1 MPGEAVAL
9 PPAAGGSLAVVPGR
23 RWAVVLRYGAIGA
36 FAVIFAAFALRAPG
50 FFSFVNLGNVLAQS
64 AILGVLAFGLTG
76 VAAGGGSNVVT
87 GGIDLSLAAN
97 VGLGGAIY
105 AVLLREGYGD
115 LSAVLA
121 TLAAGLAIG
130 ALNAVAV
137 VRLGIVPL
145 LATLAVM
152 NVAAGFELV
161 LTENT
166 VVPASSPL
174 LDVLAGAGPFGVPV
188 LGYVLLAA
196 ALVLAL
202 VVQGTRF
209 GLRLYAAGEF
219 PEAARASGLPVGR
232 LVAASYLISGLCG
245 GLGAILSV
253 AYLSGS
259 TTGASEML
267 LSIVVTGFLGV
278 VFSQRLVPTI
288 PGALLSAL
296 LIGVLLNG
304 FQLMNVSSYWVSGV
318 EGALILAVVAATSVL
333 RRQEA
338 AT

>member
-1 MPGEAVAL
+1 MPAETLSLGVSEAAE
-9 PPAAGGSLAVVPGR
+9 PPPVFAR
-23 RWAVVLRYGAIGA
+23 RWTSIPRYGALLA
-36 FAVIFAAFALRAPG
+36 FAVIFAGFALRAPG
-50 FFSFVNLGNVLAQS
+50 FFSIANLGAVLAQS
-64 AILGVLAFGLTG
+64 AILGVLAFGLTT
-76 VAAGGGSNVVT
+76 VAIGGGSNIVS

-97 VGLGGAIY
+97 VGLGGAIQ
-105 AVLLREGYGD
+105 AVLLREGCGD
-115 LSAVLA
+115 ATAATA

-130 ALNAVAV
+130 ALNAGAV
-137 VRLGIVPL
+137 VYLRIVPL

-152 NVAAGFELV
+152 NLAAGLELV

-166 VVPASSPL
+166 VVSASSPM
-174 LDVLAGAGPFGVPV
+174 LDALGGNGPFGIPV
-188 LGYVLLAA
+188 LGYALLGAA
-196 ALVLAL
+196 AVLTFII
-202 VVQGTRF
+202 QGTRF

-219 PEAARASGLPVGR
+219 PEAARAAGLRVEGY
-232 LVAASYLISGLCG
+232 VAASYLISGLCG

-267 LSIVVTGFLGV
+267 LSIIVTGFLGV

-296 LIGVLLNG
+296 FIGVLLNG
-304 FQLMNVSSYWVSGV
+304 FQLLNVSSYWVSGV
-318 EGALILAVVAATSVL
+318 EGLLILAIVAATSVL
-333 RRQEA
+333 RRQDV

>member
-1 MPGEAVAL
+1 MPAEAAFFPAGTDEII
-9 PPAAGGSLAVVPGR
+9 PPRQNR
-23 RWAVVLRYGAIGA
+23 RWAAALRYGAILG

-50 FFSFVNLGNVLAQS
+50 FFTLVNLGNVLAQS
-64 AILGVLAFGLTG
+64 AILGVLAFGLTV
-76 VAAGGGSNVVT
+76 VAVGGGSNVVT

-105 AVLLREGYGD
+105 AVLLRAGFGD
-115 LSAVLA
+115 LAAISS

-130 ALNAVAV
+130 ALNAIAV

-166 VVPASSPL
+166 VVPAASPV
-174 LDVLAGAGPFGVPV
+174 LDSLSGVGPFGIPV
-188 LGYVLLAA
+188 LGYVLVVS
-196 ALVLAL
+196 ALVLAFI
-202 VVQGTRF
+202 VQGTRF

-219 PEAARASGLPVGR
+219 PEAARAAGLPVGW
-232 LVAASYLISGLCG
+232 LVAASYLLSGLCG
-245 GLGAILSV
+245 GIGSILSV

-296 LIGVLLNG
+296 LIGILLNG

>member
-1 MPGEAVAL
+1 MPGEAAVL
-9 PPAAGGSLAVVPGR
+9 PGAPGQAIPAAAAQ
-23 RWAVVLRYGAIGA
+23 RWAAALRYGALLA
-36 FAVIFAAFALRAPG
+36 FLAIFAAFALRAPG
-50 FFSFVNLGNVLAQS
+50 FFTLVNLGNVLAQS
-64 AILGVLAFGLTG
+64 AILGVLAFGLTV
-76 VAAGGGSNVVT
+76 VAIGGGSNVVT

-105 AVLLREGYGD
+105 AVVLREGHGD
-115 LSAVLA
+115 GAAILA

-130 ALNAVAV
+130 ALNAIAV

-145 LATLAVM
+145 LVTLAVM

-166 VVPASSPL
+166 VVPATSPL
-174 LDVLAGAGPFGVPV
+174 LDILSGAGPFGVPV

-196 ALVLAL
+196 AVVLGLVI
-202 VVQGTRF
+202 QGTRF

-232 LVAASYLISGLCG
+232 LVASSYLVSGLCG

-296 LIGVLLNG
+296 LIGMLLNG